1 MARGLAAAHEK
12 GVVHRD
18 LKPENVFLT
27 KDGRAKLLDFGLAKL
42 APPLWAGESGSEAG
56 TLSRMTKAGVIL
68 GTVSYMSPKQV
79 RGESVDHRSDIFS
92 FGTIVCEMISGQ
104 NPSMAPSET
113 PADGQRPRRPEG
125 APSYRPWAE
134 LLARTFAV
142 DVLACPKCHG
152 RMRLLAMVEDP
163 ANVARSLAA
172 VGEATE
178 VPRRSPGRGPP
189 YWKSR
194 VLRRQALGEEDD
206 AQGRWVQE
214 TA

>member
-1 MARGLAAAHEK
+1 
-12 GVVHRD
+12 
-18 LKPENVFLT
+18 
-27 KDGRAKLLDFGLAKL
+27 
-42 APPLWAGESGSEAG
+42 
-56 TLSRMTKAGVIL
+56 
-68 GTVSYMSPKQV
+68 
-79 RGESVDHRSDIFS
+79 
-92 FGTIVCEMISGQ
+92 
-104 NPSMAPSET
+104 MAPCET

-163 ANVARSLAA
+163 ANIARFLAA

-178 VPRRSPGRGPP
+178 VPPRSPGRGPP

-206 AQGRWVQE
+206 GQGRWVQE
-214 TA
+214 TAAGVENGDGPRGGGACASSRIEATASSREGPASQSRARRGW